1 MKKKVVI
8 TGGNRGVGFAL
19 VSKFLAEGFQV
30 IATSRNGRVET
41 IQHPDLYVVAL
52 EITSTVS
59 INNAVSLIKEK
70 FGTIDFLINNAGVGL
85 DLDQYHP
92 EIDIVKNT
100 FETNV
105 FGLLNFTESCLEI
118 INDGGTIFNISS
130 VMGML
135 NRDKIVPNAT
145 AYRMSKSA
153 VNMYTKTLSA
163 RLQERNINVIS
174 IHPGWVKTDMGG
186 EEADITPEFSASRIF
201 ELYQKRVPTGTF
213 WAAENQVELNW

>member
-1 MKKKVVI
+1 MLNKVLI
-8 TGGNRGVGFAL
+8 TGGNRGVGYAL
-19 VSKFLAEGFQV
+19 VAKFLAQGFQV
-30 IATSRNGRVET
+30 IATSRTGQIT
-41 IQHPDLYVVAL
+41 INHPNLSVIKLDV
-52 EITSTVS
+52 TSESS
-59 INNAVSLIKEK
+59 IQNAVSEIKEK
-70 FGTIDFLINNAGVGL
+70 FKTIDLLINNAGVGL

-92 EIDIVKNT
+92 EIDIVKRT

-105 FGLLNFTESCLEI
+105 FGLLNFTESCLDC

-153 VNMYTKTLSA
+153 VNMYTKSLSA
-163 RLQERNINVIS
+163 RLQVRNIRVNS

-186 EEADITPEFSASRIF
+186 EDADISPEFSANGIF
-201 ELYQKRVPTGTF
+201 ELYQKKIPTGTF